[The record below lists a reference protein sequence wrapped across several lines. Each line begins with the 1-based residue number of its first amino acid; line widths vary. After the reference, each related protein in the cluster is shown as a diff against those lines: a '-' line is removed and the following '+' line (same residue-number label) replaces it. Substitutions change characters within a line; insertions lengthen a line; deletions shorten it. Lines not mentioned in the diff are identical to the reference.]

1 MHQLFRE
8 SNEFIKSV
16 GVTYLLQTSKL
27 PNELVSE
34 SYSLK
39 NHNEERKWYKSTV
52 FVSLSPAHYIGRR
65 WPSEWACRLLDSLQC
80 NIFLDYGNLFSCED
94 LHTRKTKY
102 SELKTAKILKPVR
115 STSRHGARAVYH
127 ADEYPW
133 DFARKSLIL
142 SGIASYVSDICRRPR
157 SGREGEKCRPLDHM
171 RHIPFT
177 RKALFTSYTKVSV
190 PYLFSLLFLLYGIDI
205 MSWYGISC
213 HNHFTA
219 SSLWYWDRSITYS
232 VALKKSFSWNKE
244 VRELTKGCSTLNT
257 PYTTRL
263 PLFERKVLKK
273 NNTGYW
279 LKTFAHIQFR
289 EIKILVPC
297 VEFYRNY

>member
-1 MHQLFRE
+1 MKKGNDINQLYSFLCHPH
-8 SNEFIKSV
+8 
-16 GVTYLLQTSKL
+16 TKL
-27 PNELVSE
+27 VHGDPRNELAVS
-34 SYSLK
+34 SIPFSA
-39 NHNEERKWYKSTV
+39 T
-52 FVSLSPAHYIGRR
+52 F
-65 WPSEWACRLLDSLQC
+65 
-80 NIFLDYGNLFSCED
+80 FLDYGKLFSCED

-102 SELKTAKILKPVR
+102 SELKTAKIIEPVR

-127 ADEYPW
+127 DEYPW
-133 DFARKSLIL
+133 DFGLQIAHTQCELRFRYL
-142 SGIASYVSDICRRPR
+142 SPTPIRQG
-157 SGREGEKCRPLDHM
+157 GREMSAPRPYETYPFHSQSSV
-171 RHIPFT
+171 HILYQSQCPIFVQ
-177 RKALFTSYTKVSV
+177 K
-190 PYLFSLLFLLYGIDI
+190 SLLFLPYGIDI

-219 SSLWYWDRSITYS
+219 SSLWYWDRSIAYS

-279 LKTFAHIQFR
+279 LKTFAHIQFQ
-289 EIKILVPC
+289 EIKILVHC